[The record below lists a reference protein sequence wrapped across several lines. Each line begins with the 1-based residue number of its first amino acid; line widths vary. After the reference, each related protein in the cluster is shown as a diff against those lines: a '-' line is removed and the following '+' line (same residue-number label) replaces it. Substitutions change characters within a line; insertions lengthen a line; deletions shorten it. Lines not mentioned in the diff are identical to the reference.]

1 MAGGRPRPPRG
12 FRDFP
17 PEVMILRKRLL
28 SRLERV
34 FESYGFDPLD
44 TPAVEYWETLSGK
57 YGEEAEARLI
67 WRFQDPWSG
76 RWYALRYDLTVPL
89 ARFVASNPGLQM
101 PFKRYHIGKVWRHE
115 EPQKGR
121 YREFVQCDADIVGS
135 PHPEADAEVVSLV
148 VDSMEALGFNGFRVR
163 VNDRRLLAGIFEE
176 ELSLEN
182 PLPIYR
188 AIDKLDKIG
197 EEGVRRELE
206 KLGLAGSTVA
216 RIMEIISWR
225 GRPGEVLE
233 SAGRVY
239 GSNRRVRE
247 ALDHLE
253 EMLSL
258 ARDSRVE
265 LDLSLVRGLD
275 YYTGPILEVVLDE
288 PRIGS
293 VAGGGRYDGLI
304 GMFAGR
310 DIPATG
316 VSIGIERIIDAGLEL
331 GVYSLDVK
339 TVAQVAVVVLD
350 RSYYSY
356 AWEAARLL
364 RKGGFNVRIDLSRAS
379 GQVQRRKASRLG
391 IPVVAFVGGKEAE
404 GGFLTLYS
412 AATGER
418 VMVPLIEAAKAVE
431 RLLPR

>member
-1 MAGGRPRPPRG
+1 
-12 FRDFP
+12 
-17 PEVMILRKRLL
+17 
-28 SRLERV
+28 
-34 FESYGFDPLD
+34 
-44 TPAVEYWETLSGK
+44 
-57 YGEEAEARLI
+57 
-67 WRFQDPWSG
+67 
-76 RWYALRYDLTVPL
+76 
-89 ARFVASNPGLQM
+89 
-101 PFKRYHIGKVWRHE
+101 
-115 EPQKGR
+115 
-121 YREFVQCDADIVGS
+121 
-135 PHPEADAEVVSLV
+135 
-148 VDSMEALGFNGFRVR
+148 
-163 VNDRRLLAGIFEE
+163 
-176 ELSLEN
+176 
-182 PLPIYR
+182 
-188 AIDKLDKIG
+188 
-197 EEGVRRELE
+197 
-206 KLGLAGSTVA
+206 
-216 RIMEIISWR
+216 MEIISWR

-391 IPVVAFVGGKEAE
+391 IPVVAFVGVRRLRGLPNTIQRRDGGE
-404 GGFLTLYS
+404 GYG
-412 AATGER
+412 A
-418 VMVPLIEAAKAVE
+418 PD
-431 RLLPR
+431 